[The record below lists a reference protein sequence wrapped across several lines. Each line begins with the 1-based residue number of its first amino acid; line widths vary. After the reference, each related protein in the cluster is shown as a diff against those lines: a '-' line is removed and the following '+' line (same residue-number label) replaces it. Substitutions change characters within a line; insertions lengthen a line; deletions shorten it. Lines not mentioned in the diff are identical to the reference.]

1 MDKANIAKAMRRS
14 HDWAIRSIN
23 EFNKNIYYKSN
34 FGSAGPQKLYGIV
47 QGGIHKDLR
56 DESINFNLSN
66 NFFGIAIG
74 GSLGASKNE
83 MYEIVKFTA
92 VKLGEKHPIHLL
104 GIGDQIDIW
113 ELVGSGIDTFDCV
126 MPTRIARHGSSLSKN
141 KKDGKINI
149 KNSIYKNDS
158 KSLEIDCNCYTCK
171 NYSRAYLHHLF
182 KAKEILGLQLISQ
195 HNLFFMNEMMKVIRK
210 SISNDNFEQE
220 KQNWFKHQL

>member
-1 MDKANIAKAMRRS
+1 MDRHFLKIKKM
-14 HDWAIRSIN
+14 
-23 EFNKNIYYKSN
+23 E
-34 FGSAGPQKLYGIV
+34 KL
-47 QGGIHKDLR
+47 
-56 DESINFNLSN
+56 
-66 NFFGIAIG
+66 
-74 GSLGASKNE
+74 
-83 MYEIVKFTA
+83 
-92 VKLGEKHPIHLL
+92 
-104 GIGDQIDIW
+104 
-113 ELVGSGIDTFDCV
+113 
-126 MPTRIARHGSSLSKN
+126 
-141 KKDGKINI
+141 I